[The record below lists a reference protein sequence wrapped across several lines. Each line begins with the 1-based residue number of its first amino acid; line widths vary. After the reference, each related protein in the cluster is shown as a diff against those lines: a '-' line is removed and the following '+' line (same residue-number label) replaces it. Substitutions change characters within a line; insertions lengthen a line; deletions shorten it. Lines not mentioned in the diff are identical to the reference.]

1 MGIYDRVDDDA
12 AILRQRL
19 EMLTSQLAEL
29 DELRDRVLEAERR
42 AEQSPAWRANS
53 MPADTPILFLRIAP
67 RRPQALHTNGGS
79 RSDRRTLSGRASAT
93 SSRRCSAIN

>member
-1 MGIYDRVDDDA
+1 MNIYDRVDDGA

-42 AEQSPAWRANS
+42 AEP
-53 MPADTPILFLRIAP
+53 
-67 RRPQALHTNGGS
+67 
-79 RSDRRTLSGRASAT
+79 GRASQFQA
-93 SSRRCSAIN
+93 S

>member
-1 MGIYDRVDDDA
+1 MKYPRSSDDDA

-29 DELRDRVLEAERR
+29 DELRDRVLDAERR
-42 AEQSPAWRANS
+42 AEQSPAGRANS
-53 MPADTPILFLRIAP
+53 MIADTPILLLRIAR

-79 RSDRRTLSGRASAT
+79 TSDRRTLSGRAS
-93 SSRRCSAIN
+93 R